1 MWAPVGDR
9 KRGLAGLAAP
19 SALVHGEVI
28 PNRIDVLESLENVA
42 REDYRAHEFRNLAV
56 SYHESLSGGKGKH
69 LHAGGAAVPVAGV
82 NSLFDV
88 RNHLF

>member
-28 PNRIDVLESLENVA
+28 PNRIDVLKSLENVA

-56 SYHESLSGGKGKH
+56 SYHESLSSGKSKH
-69 LHAGGAAVPVAGV
+69 LHAGSAAVPVARI
-82 NSLFDV
+82 NAFLDA
-88 RNHLF
+88 